1 MRVVEQSAQLLTPYS
16 EKEVLLLLEQAGRV
30 CYKSEHKIHDNS
42 AKTFVSN
49 IIKNHHQSVLEHV
62 SLTFRLITDRGV
74 SHELVRHR
82 LASYSQEST
91 RYIRYSNIEF
101 IKPVGLYG
109 YEQETYWKQA
119 MLMSEAMYYAMLKDG
134 ITPEIARSVL
144 PNSTKTELVMTANI
158 REWQHILKMRTSVAA
173 HPQMKDLM
181 RLVEQILCFNY
192 PTLFKEARDD

>member
-16 EKEVLLLLEQAGRV
+16 EKEVLSLLEQAGRV

-109 YEQETYWKQA
+109 YEQETYWEQA
-119 MLMSEAMYYAMLKDG
+119 MLMSEEMYYAMLKDG